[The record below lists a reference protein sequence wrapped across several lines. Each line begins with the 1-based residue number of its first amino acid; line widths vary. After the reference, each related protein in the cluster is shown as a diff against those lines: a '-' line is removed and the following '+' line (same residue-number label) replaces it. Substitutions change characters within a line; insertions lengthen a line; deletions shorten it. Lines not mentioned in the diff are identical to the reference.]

1 MIQRRPPEIE
11 SAHNRYKK
19 HGAQIT
25 RWLIRQAEAHDLTIV
40 GSPDSRYDL
49 QLKEYC
55 IRRRVRA
62 PRAHKSYFNAII
74 KLRTRCW
81 KWYRTVSPNHSCNGT
96 HFAFIEK
103 MRRLRHLWFATPVGY
118 DTADSDTDEPLESL
132 FVGAMSF
139 AFDAVDTED
148 DDANSDSDQDSEEEL
163 EEEGDLSSLPLSVFQ
178 IFADDEDVASDPK
191 DLQLALVDCFQEL
204 QTYRNC
210 LRDLMQQ
217 EQDPPSSLALF
228 LVTRRL
234 FELASDL
241 LAKLATAHS
250 SMKNAE
256 YVAVLHAILGGDDQL
271 GPLRAAS
278 GGDDHLAS
286 GSLLTSFFVDHQG
299 GPETLRSYLMIDTY
313 TVCRASLSMTEGAMR
328 SYLMAMTACGLTAKR
343 CLMAQLCLRL
353 LKDNPIDAVWLGRN
367 GYYSRRLHHIV
378 ESIVASAQQWLHVHS
393 PSHYADQSATLELR
407 AHDLIA
413 YATTILDIGN
423 RFISDLNPLEQ
434 GQQEIKLLE
443 QSWKVGKE
451 LLFSPSPNRIFALMA
466 LYRHVRTH
474 TNLGKIRI
482 LEHLRKFVFQ
492 GPLGSLCCKTD
503 IHPPSPLE
511 NHSLSSAREW
521 VNEYEEELGLWAID
535 FFTLD
540 RMVVA
545 VLRQCM
551 QETAQALVTQLGL
564 MRHPEGGFFVE
575 TDRQKEE
582 VGTPFVDGKPQRSLG
597 TSIYYLLSRDSPNGY
612 FHTNKS
618 VTYHVHHQGRAEYTL
633 ITPRPGQTPLVERR
647 IIGPNSENGETRQL
661 LVGTGVWKMSRL
673 LNADLKNEALGD
685 RVGCLIT
692 EVVVPGFHWEDHA
705 FLTKEGL
712 KTLFG
717 DAKEAQEFV
726 PYVKA

>member
-49 QLKEYC
+49 QLKEYF

-62 PRAHKSYFNAII
+62 PKAHKSYFNAII

-81 KWYRTVSPNHSCNGT
+81 KWYHTVSPNHSCNST

-118 DTADSDTDEPLESL
+118 DTADSDIDEPLESL

-139 AFDAVDTED
+139 AFDVVDTED
-148 DDANSDSDQDSEEEL
+148 DDANSDSDQESEEEV
-163 EEEGDLSSLPLSVFQ
+163 EEEGDLVSLPLSVFQ
-178 IFADDEDVASDPK
+178 IFADEEDIVSDPK
-191 DLQLALVDCFQEL
+191 DLQLALVDCFHEL
-204 QTYRNC
+204 QDYRNC

-228 LVTRRL
+228 LLARRL

-241 LAKLATAHS
+241 LLKLATAHS
-250 SMKNAE
+250 SMKDAE
-256 YVAVLHAILGGDDQL
+256 YLTVLNAILGGDDQL
-271 GPLRAAS
+271 APLR
-278 GGDDHLAS
+278 
-286 GSLLTSFFVDHQG
+286 TG
-299 GPETLRSYLMIDTY
+299 GPETLRSSLMIDTY
-313 TVCRASLSMTEGAMR
+313 TVCRASPSMTAYTLYSLLTAMED
-328 SYLMAMTACGLTAKR
+328 SVLTAKQR
-343 CLMAQLCLRL
+343 LTIQLCFRL
-353 LKDNPIDAVWLGRN
+353 VKDAGNDRYPW
-367 GYYSRRLHHIV
+367 RRLRHMA
-378 ESIVASAQQWLHVHS
+378 ESIVASAKQWLNVHN
-393 PSHYADQSATLELR
+393 PLHYGDQSATLQLR
-407 AHDLIA
+407 AHVLISH
-413 YATTILDIGN
+413 ATTIFGVGS
-423 RFISDLNPLEQ
+423 RFVCTLNPLAQ
-434 GQQEIKLLE
+434 GQQEFKLLE

-451 LLFSPSPNRIFALMA
+451 LVFYPNPNRTLALMA
-466 LYRHVRTH
+466 LYRHLQKH
-474 TNLGKIRI
+474 TLLGEIRI
-482 LEHLRKFVFQ
+482 LEHLRKFLFE
-492 GPLGSLCCKTD
+492 GPLGSLCHEKN
-503 IHPPSPLE
+503 INLPSLLK
-511 NHSLSSAREW
+511 NHSLSSAQEW

-545 VLRQCM
+545 VLQHLRKMTVECM
-551 QETAQALVTQLGL
+551 QETAQTLVKQLGL

-633 ITPRPGQTPLVERR
+633 ITPRLGQTPLVERR

-673 LNADLKNEALGD
+673 LDADLKNEALGD

-712 KTLFG
+712 KSLFG